1 MMKIN
6 TFKLLA
12 YGPFTDK
19 ILDFSGKDFGL
30 HVVFGLNEA
39 GKSTALRALIGLF
52 YGFGHIISDDWL
64 HDYSKLAVGASL
76 NFLNGEVLNLS
87 RYKRR
92 KNDLIDDDTGEPFEQ
107 AKLDLHLGKM
117 GRENFEHAF
126 GISHSSLRQGVESV
140 LAAGGDLGH
149 ALFAATSGL
158 NTLKQVTV
166 KLEGKHNLLFTP
178 RKKTAAINV
187 GILQISK
194 LRKEQRDASAGHRQW
209 KVMKKQLDDLQHSEA
224 EGVKQIDSLNS
235 KINLLSRFREAL
247 KFVGA
252 REQLEKDLIDLGV
265 VPDLPDDF
273 SQRRVATQVAIKES
287 RQAENNLARDLA
299 DIEEKLETLT
309 FDEKIIANEKLIK
322 NLADEAH
329 VHIRGIADSKAHRA
343 MIYQLNEN
351 AQQALDL
358 LRPGL
363 TLDSVQTLRLSKP
376 EKSKI
381 QRLGAEGA
389 KAQEAVDS
397 NLKALQSAEAN
408 LEKAE
413 AELDQLEKPKDTSA
427 LSDCLTRAAEYGKLE
442 DRLADAKAQLA
453 LSEKQVDADLAAL
466 GLWTGNISE
475 LERLP
480 LPTEETMR
488 AFETDLADAD
498 RQLADTEK
506 EIVRIQEPLK
516 EKEKTLLEL
525 TKTRKLPS
533 IDDLKSHRHLR
544 DRGWQSV
551 RTVWLEGGD
560 VDHDFVAVFPESR
573 DLAEAYEK
581 SVIKADNTADL
592 LRDDAD
598 AVARAEALRMDI
610 QDHKENLK
618 EIKANQEALAG
629 KRAALWKKW
638 EELWKPLGIDP
649 LTPREMAAWSGRTVE
664 LKRKASDVRKQQT
677 AADQLQADIERIK
690 SDVETALEHIDVNFS
705 EKASYSAIIEL
716 AKRTIKHNDQLRKS
730 RQELE
735 LRITALKEEINV
747 GRQQKID
754 VEQNL
759 RRWSDDWAKAISKL
773 GFSADARPEDVNDF
787 VLALD
792 DVFGELDKAKERQQ
806 RIDAMQHN
814 RKAYA
819 KQVAEAVEKLA
830 PDIKDL
836 EPEAA
841 AVELNAR
848 LSIDKEQRQTYRLL
862 EEEKRKKRSGLSKEN
877 EKLAAIEETLRLLC
891 IDAHADNPDHL
902 PDIETRAAAKIKK
915 TDQLDT
921 LNERLSELA
930 SGQNL
935 QEFVAQVRAHDPDEM
950 VAELEKLE
958 TERQE
963 LLSKQKRMVQ
973 DIALANKELQ
983 SMGGE
988 SLAAAI
994 AEEAE
999 GLVGKIQGDVEYY
1012 IKLRLASAILTKA
1025 MERYRQSNQ
1034 SPVLSMASDYFKTMT
1049 KGSFAGLQA
1058 DFDDKGDPVIKAK
1071 RADGK
1076 MLTLDVMS
1084 DGSRDQLFLALRLGG
1099 LARYVKANG
1108 PMPFIVDDVLV
1119 HFDDDRS
1126 TAALAA
1132 LGELAKETQ
1141 VVFFTHHKHLV
1152 RLAESAV
1159 SDDIL
1164 RVHEL

>member
-1 MMKIN
+1 MKIN

-76 NFLNGEVLNLS
+76 NLLNGEMLNLS

-107 AKLDLHLGKM
+107 AELDHHLGKM

-158 NTLKQVTV
+158 NTLKQVMV
-166 KLEGKHNLLFTP
+166 KLEAKHNLLFTP
-178 RKKTAAINV
+178 RKKTASIFS
-187 GILQISK
+187 GIVQLNK
-194 LRKEQRDASAGHRQW
+194 LRKEQREASAGHRQW

-224 EGVKQIDSLNS
+224 EGVKQIDSLSS
-235 KINLLSRFREAL
+235 KISQMSRFREAL
-247 KFVGA
+247 KSVGT
-252 REQLEKDLIDLGV
+252 REQLEKNLFDLGV

-287 RQAENNLARDLA
+287 RQAENNLVRDLA
-299 DIEEKLETLT
+299 EIEEKLEKLT

-322 NLADEAH
+322 NLSDEAQ
-329 VHIRGIADSKAHRA
+329 VHIRGITDSKAQRA
-343 MIYQLNEN
+343 RIYQLNEN

-389 KAQEAVDS
+389 KAQESVNS

-408 LEKAE
+408 LKKAQD
-413 AELDQLEKPKDTSA
+413 ELDYLEKPKDTSA

-442 DRLADAKAQLA
+442 DRLADARAQLA
-453 LSEKQVDADLAAL
+453 LLEKQVDADLAAL
-466 GLWTGNISE
+466 GLWTGNLSE
-475 LERLP
+475 LERLA

-488 AFETDLADAD
+488 AFETDLADSD
-498 RQLADTEK
+498 RQLADIEK

-533 IDDLKSHRHLR
+533 LDDLKSHRHLR
-544 DRGWQSV
+544 DLGWQSV

-560 VDHDFVAVFPESR
+560 IDHDFMAVFPESR

-581 SVIKADNTADL
+581 SVIKADNTADV

-598 AVARAEALRMDI
+598 AVARAEALRTDI
-610 QDHKENLK
+610 QDHKENLE
-618 EIKANQEALAG
+618 EIKASQEVLAG
-629 KRAALWKKW
+629 RRAALWEKW

-664 LKRKASDVRKQQT
+664 LKRKASEVRKQQT
-677 AADQLQADIERIK
+677 TADQLQANIERIK
-690 SDVETALEHIDVNFS
+690 SDVETALEHIAVNFS
-705 EKASYSAIIEL
+705 EKASYSAIMEL
-716 AKRTIKHNDQLRKS
+716 AKRTIKHNDQLQKS

-735 LRITALKEEINV
+735 LRITTLKEEITV

-759 RRWSDDWAKAISKL
+759 QRWSDDWAKAIAKL
-773 GFSADARPEDVNDF
+773 GFSADVRPEDVNDF

-792 DVFGELDKAKERQQ
+792 DVFAELEKARERQQ

-836 EPEAA
+836 EPEKAA
-841 AVELNAR
+841 IELNTR

-862 EEEKRKKRSGLSKEN
+862 EEEKRKKRSDHSKEN
-877 EKLAAIEETLRLLC
+877 EKLAALEETLRLLC
-891 IDAHADNPDHL
+891 MNAHAESPDHL
-902 PDIETRAAAKIKK
+902 PDIETRAAAKIKL
-915 TDQLDT
+915 TDKLDT
-921 LNERLSELA
+921 INERLADLA

-935 QEFVAQVRAHDPDEM
+935 QAFIEQVRALDPDEL

-1025 MERYRQSNQ
+1025 IERYRQSNQ
-1034 SPVLSMASDYFKTMT
+1034 SPVLSMASDYFKAMT
-1049 KGSFAGLQA
+1049 KGSFEGLRA
-1058 DFDDKGDPVIKAK
+1058 DFDDKGDPIIKAK

-1126 TAALAA
+1126 AAALAA

-1152 RLAESAV
+1152 LLAESSV

>member
-19 ILDFSGKDFGL
+19 ILDFSDKDFGL

-39 GKSTALRALIGLF
+39 GKSTALRALVGLF

-64 HDYSKLAVGASL
+64 HDYSKLEVSASL
-76 NFLNGEVLNLS
+76 NLLNGKMLNLS

-92 KNDLIDDDTGEPFEQ
+92 KNDLINDDTGEPFEQ
-107 AKLDLHLGKM
+107 AELDLHLGKM

-158 NTLKQVTV
+158 NTLKQVMV
-166 KLEGKHNLLFTP
+166 KLEGRHNLLFTP
-178 RKKTAAINV
+178 RKKTAAINT
-187 GILQISK
+187 GISQLRK
-194 LRKEQRDASAGHRQW
+194 LRKEQREASAGHRQW

-224 EGVKQIDSLNS
+224 EGIKQIELLSS
-235 KINLLSRFREAL
+235 KISLLSRFREAL
-247 KFVGA
+247 KFVGT
-252 REQLEKDLIDLGV
+252 REQLEKDLIDLGL

-273 SQRRVATQVAIKES
+273 SQRRVAAQVAIKES

-329 VHIRGIADSKAHRA
+329 VHSRAAADSKAQRA
-343 MIYQLNEN
+343 RICQHNET
-351 AQQALDL
+351 AQQAMDL

-363 TLDSVQTLRLSKP
+363 TLDSVRALRLSKP

-389 KAQEAVDS
+389 KAQESVDS

-408 LEKAE
+408 IEKAK

-442 DRLADAKAQLA
+442 DRLADAKSQLA
-453 LSEKQVDADLAAL
+453 LSEKQVDADLFAL

-475 LERLP
+475 LERLA

-488 AFETDLADAD
+488 RFETDLADAD
-498 RQLADTEK
+498 QQIADTEK
-506 EIVRIQEPLK
+506 ESVRIQEPLK
-516 EKEKTLLEL
+516 EKEKTLFEL

-533 IDDLKSHRHLR
+533 LDDLRSHRNLR

-560 VDHDFVAVFPESR
+560 ADHDFMAAFPESR
-573 DLAEAYEK
+573 DLADAYER
-581 SVIKADNTADL
+581 SVSGADNTADE

-598 AVARAEALRMDI
+598 AVARAEALRAEI
-610 QDHKENLK
+610 QDQKEHLK
-618 EIKANQEALAG
+618 EIKAHQETLAK
-629 KRAALWKKW
+629 KRTALWGKW
-638 EELWKPLGIDP
+638 EELWNPLGIDP

-677 AADQLQADIERIK
+677 TADQLQADIERIK
-690 SDVETALEHIDVNFS
+690 SDVETALKNIAVNFS

-716 AKRTIKHNDQLRKS
+716 AKRTIKYNDQLRKS

-747 GRQQKID
+747 GRRQKID

-773 GFSADARPEDVNDF
+773 GFSADARPEDVHDF

-792 DVFGELDKAKERQQ
+792 DVFAELEKARERKQ
-806 RIDAMQHN
+806 RIDAMDHN

-841 AVELNAR
+841 AIELNAK
-848 LSIDKEQRQTYRLL
+848 LSIDKEQHQKYGLL
-862 EEEKRKKRSGLSKEN
+862 EEEKRKKRTDLSKEN
-877 EKLAAIEETLRLLC
+877 EKLAALEETLRLLC
-891 IDAHADNPDHL
+891 MDAHTDNPDHL
-902 PDIETRAAAKIKK
+902 PDIETRASAKIKL
-915 TDQLDT
+915 TDKLDT
-921 LNERLSELA
+921 INERLSELA

-935 QEFVAQVRAHDPDEM
+935 QEFVTQVRALDPDEL

-958 TERQE
+958 TEKQE
-963 LLSKQKRMVQ
+963 LLSKQKRIVQ
-973 DIALANKELQ
+973 DIALANKDLQ
-983 SMGGE
+983 SIGGE

-999 GLVGKIQGDVEYY
+999 GLVGKIQEDVEYY
-1012 IKLRLASAILTKA
+1012 VKLRLATAILTKA

-1034 SPVLSMASDYFKTMT
+1034 SPVLSMAGDYFKTMT
-1049 KGSFAGLQA
+1049 HGSFAGLRA
-1058 DFDDKGDPVIKAK
+1058 DFDDKGDPIIKAK
-1071 RADGK
+1071 RPDGK
-1076 MLTLDVMS
+1076 MLTLAEMS

-1126 TAALAA
+1126 AAALAT

-1141 VVFFTHHKHLV
+1141 IIFFTHHEHLIT
-1152 RLAESAV
+1152 LAESSV

-1164 RVHEL
+1164 HVHKL